1 MAFLNILTLFGG
13 FVGMS
18 LGVLLPSF
26 FSGICLGSS
35 LALLIG
41 AFLNLNNALLFPL
54 LGGGLALALSFL
66 AAQ

>member
-1 MAFLNILTLFGG
+1 MVFLNILTLFGAC
-13 FVGMS
+13 VGMS

-26 FSGICLGSS
+26 FSGICLGGS

-41 AFLNLNNALLFPL
+41 AFLNLNNALFFPL
-54 LGGGLALALSFL
+54 LGGGMALAFSFL

>member
-13 FVGMS
+13 CVGMS

-35 LALLIG
+35 VALLVA
-41 AFLNLNNALLFPL
+41 AFLNGNQALLFPL
-54 LGGGLALALSFL
+54 LGGGLALAFSFL